1 MKNLLIFRKEYSI
14 QFDNTFE
21 VNSHFNL
28 LKKIDIK
35 NDNPNTELVPK
46 LFEPYLKRKSS

>member
-1 MKNLLIFRKEYSI
+1 MRNCNFLRKEYSI

-21 VNSHFNL
+21 VNSHYNL

-35 NDNPNTELVPK
+35 NDNLNTELVPK
-46 LFEPYLKRKSS
+46 VFEPYLKRK